1 MKTFSASLQTPASQ
15 LTAADELASGHGGS
29 YSVDPAT
36 GRVTLL
42 HRTQPA
48 VVRPADAP
56 SNLLDPA
63 AAAAVD
69 QSGADFA
76 G

>member
-1 MKTFSASLQTPASQ
+1 MKTTFAQLQTPANE
-15 LTAADELASGHGGS
+15 LTAAEELAAGHGGS

-36 GRVTLL
+36 GTVTLL

-56 SNLLDPA
+56 RNLPA
-63 AAAAVD
+63 ADPVTAAD
-69 QSGADFA
+69 QRGADFA